1 MTTKKIELMKQI
13 PRETIDEIRSRNDIV
28 DVIGSYLSLKSA
40 GSRFKA
46 LCPFHKEKTPSFT
59 VSPDRQIYHC
69 FGCDAG
75 GDVIRFVQEYEKVDF
90 MVALQMLADRVG
102 MELNFEDGDGKSSNK
117 RELFRIHEGVAQLY
131 SRILQEHE
139 SGEAGRAYLATR
151 NLKPETVSA
160 FQIGFA
166 PDRFDAL
173 EKWAAQQN
181 ISIELMEQAGLMARS
196 ERGSVY
202 DRFRKRL
209 MFPIHDE
216 AGRVIG
222 FSGRLIDPND
232 KGGKYVNS
240 PETPLFRKSRVLF
253 GIDKARRAMAD
264 KRTAIVVEGQL
275 DAIRC
280 HEAGIDNVVASQGT
294 ALTSDHARMIRRYA
308 DEVVL
313 VLDADAAGQK
323 AALRSSEAFIA
334 EELSVRVAS
343 LPAGEDPD
351 SLILTQGADVL
362 RARVSAAVSALDFLI
377 DFSAKTEDLSGEAGL
392 LRTSRAVQALI
403 ACAPGAIQRDRMVQ
417 RASERLGLS
426 PAALR
431 RDMARRQQSRPAPRQ
446 AAAAAEEPSAPAPAS
461 HPAAEVAL
469 AQLLCLHPEEVF
481 PVVADHL
488 PLEYIT
494 DSDCRLLVELLL
506 DDPANLTENI
516 SEDRTAVQRLA
527 VRIQME
533 DTRLQGKDAS
543 PAGAAQDIVMVL
555 WRSALKA
562 QRRRTEQLERRAE
575 ITMQLKQLDMGWTH
589 SREFLVVG

>member
-1 MTTKKIELMKQI
+1 MKQI
-13 PRETIDEIRSRNDIV
+13 PRETIDEIRSRNDIA

-40 GSRFKA
+40 GGRFKA

-75 GDVIRFVQEYEKVDF
+75 GDVIRFIQEYEKVDF
-90 MVALQMLADRVG
+90 MVALQMLADRAG
-102 MELNFEDGDGKSSNK
+102 MELNFEEGDGKRSNK
-117 RELFRIHEGVAQLY
+117 RELFQIHEGVSQLY
-131 SRILQEHE
+131 HRILLEHPE
-139 SGEAGRAYLATR
+139 GEAGRAYLETR
-151 NLKPETVSA
+151 NLKPETVEA
-160 FQIGFA
+160 FRIGFA

-173 EKWAAQQN
+173 EKWAQKKK

-196 ERGSVY
+196 ERGSTY

-209 MFPIHDE
+209 MFPILDE
-216 AGRVIG
+216 AGRTIG

-232 KGGKYVNS
+232 RGGKYVNS

-253 GIDKARRAMAD
+253 GIDKARKAMAD
-264 KRTAIVVEGQL
+264 SRTAIVVEGQL

-280 HEAGIDNVVASQGT
+280 HEAGITNVVASQGT

-308 DEVVL
+308 DEVIL

-351 SLILTQGADVL
+351 SLILKQGAGAL
-362 RARVSAAVSALDFLI
+362 TECAASAASALDFLI
-377 DFSAKTEDLSGEAGL
+377 NCSAKTENLDTEAGL
-392 LRTSRAVQALI
+392 MRTARAVESLI
-403 ACAPGAIQRDRMVQ
+403 SHAPGAVQRDRMVQ

-431 RDMARRQQSRPAPRQ
+431 RDMARKKQSRPAP
-446 AAAAAEEPSAPAPAS
+446 AKPAAEEPAAVPVK
-461 HPAAEVAL
+461 HPDDEVAL
-469 AQLLCLHPEEVF
+469 LQMLFLHPEEVF

-488 PLEYIT
+488 PVDYLS
-494 DSDCRLLVELLL
+494 DSDCRVLLELLL
-506 DDPANLTENI
+506 DHPAELMENLP
-516 SEDRTAVQRLA
+516 EDRPEVQRLA

-533 DTRLQGKDAS
+533 EGKLRGKEIV
-543 PAGAAQDIVMVL
+543 PAKAAKDIVMTI
-555 WRSALKA
+555 WRRTLIQ
-562 QRRRTEQLERRAE
+562 QRRALQAADRVDEARALTQQLYH
-575 ITMQLKQLDMGWTH
+575 LKQGWEH
-589 SREFLVVG
+589 AVDFLVV

>member
-1 MTTKKIELMKQI
+1 MKQI

-28 DVIGSYLSLKSA
+28 DVIGSYLSLKNA
-40 GSRFKA
+40 GGRFKA

-59 VSPDRQIYHC
+59 ISPDRQIYHC

-90 MVALQMLADRVG
+90 LTALQMLADRVG
-102 MELNFEDGDGKSSNK
+102 MELNFEDGDGRSSNK

-131 SRILQEHE
+131 HKILLEHPE
-139 SGEAGRAYLATR
+139 GEAGRAYLMTR
-151 NLKPETVSA
+151 NLKPETVEA
-160 FQIGFA
+160 FNIGFA

-173 EKWAAQQN
+173 EKWAAHQN
-181 ISIELMEQAGLMARS
+181 VPSALMEEAGLTARS

-209 MFPIHDE
+209 MFPILDE

-232 KGGKYVNS
+232 RGGKYVNS

-275 DAIRC
+275 DCIRC
-280 HEAGIDNVVASQGT
+280 HEAGVTNVVASQGT
-294 ALTSDHARMIRRYA
+294 ALTSDHGRMIRRYA
-308 DEVVL
+308 DEVIL

-351 SLILTQGADVL
+351 SLILSQGPDAFMAKVN
-362 RARVSAAVSALDFLI
+362 SAVSALDFLI
-377 DFSAKTEDLSGEAGL
+377 DTSAKTENLRTDAGL
-392 LRTSRAVQALI
+392 MRTSRAVQNLI
-403 ACAPGAIQRDRMVQ
+403 ACASGAVQRDRMVQ
-417 RASERLGLS
+417 RAAERLGLS
-426 PAALR
+426 QSALR
-431 RDMARRQQSRPAPRQ
+431 RDMSRHQRRTVTPAKSDVSESKPVAVQ
-446 AAAAAEEPSAPAPAS
+446 VS
-461 HPAAEVAL
+461 HPPVEVAL
-469 AQLLCLHPEEVF
+469 TQLLCLYHEEVF

-488 PLEYIT
+488 PPEYVT
-494 DSDCRLLVELLL
+494 DSDCRLVYELLL
-506 DDPANLTENI
+506 DDSQNLLERI
-516 SEDRTAVQRLA
+516 PEGRAAVQKLA

-533 DTRLQGKDAS
+533 DSRLLGKDAS
-543 PAGAAQDIVMVL
+543 PAAAAQDVVMKL

-562 QRRRTEQLERRAE
+562 RRQRTDQIEERVRL
-575 ITMQLKQLDMGWTH
+575 TMQLKQLDLGWAH
-589 SREFLVVG
+589 AVQFMVV

>member
-1 MTTKKIELMKQI
+1 MKQI
-13 PRETIDEIRSRNDIV
+13 PRETIDEIRSRNDIA
-28 DVIGSYLSLKSA
+28 DVIGSYLSLKNA

-117 RELFRIHEGVAQLY
+117 RELFKIHEGVAQLY
-131 SRILQEHE
+131 HRILMEHE

-151 NLKPETVSA
+151 GLKPETVSA

-173 EKWAAQQN
+173 EKWAAQQKVPL
-181 ISIELMEQAGLMARS
+181 ELMEQAGLMARS

-209 MFPIHDE
+209 MFPILDE

-275 DAIRC
+275 DCIRC
-280 HEAGIDNVVASQGT
+280 HEAGITHAVASQGT

-343 LPAGEDPD
+343 LPPGEDPD
-351 SLILTQGADVL
+351 SLILSQGADALLAKVG
-362 RARVSAAVSALDFLI
+362 AAVSALDFLI
-377 DFSAKTEDLSGEAGL
+377 DCSAKTENLNAEAGL
-392 LRTSRAVQALI
+392 MRTSRAVQSLI

-417 RASERLGLS
+417 RAAERLGLS
-426 PAALR
+426 QAALR
-431 RDMARRQQSRPAPRQ
+431 RDMARKQQSRPAPRQ
-446 AAAAAEEPSAPAPAS
+446 AAAEEEQPVAPLAN
-461 HPAAEVAL
+461 HPRAEVAL
-469 AQLLCLHPEEVF
+469 AQLLCLHFEEVL

-494 DSDCRLLVELLL
+494 DPDCRFLVELML
-506 DDPANLTENI
+506 DDPASLMEKI
-516 SEDRTAVQRLA
+516 PADRVAAQKLA

-533 DTRLQGKDAS
+533 DTRLLGKDVF
-543 PAGAAQDIVMVL
+543 PAGAAQDIVMTL
-555 WRSALKA
+555 WRSALKS
-562 QRRRTEQLERRAE
+562 RRQVTQDVEDRVR
-575 ITMQLKQLDMGWTH
+575 ITMQLKQLDEGWAH
-589 SREFLVVG
+589 AVDFMVV

>member
-1 MTTKKIELMKQI
+1 MKQI
-13 PRETIDEIRSRNDIV
+13 PRETIDEIRSRNDIA
-28 DVIGSYLSLKSA
+28 DVIGSYLSLKNA

-90 MVALQMLADRVG
+90 LTALQMLADRIG
-102 MELNFEDGDGKSSNK
+102 MELNFEEGDGKSSNK
-117 RELFRIHEGVAQLY
+117 RELFRIHEGVALLY
-131 SRILQEHE
+131 RKILQEHPE
-139 SGEAGRAYLATR
+139 GEAGRAYLTTR
-151 NLKPETVSA
+151 KLKPETAEA

-173 EKWAAQQN
+173 EKWAAQQKVPL
-181 ISIELMEQAGLMARS
+181 ELMQEAGLIARS
-196 ERGSVY
+196 ERGSLY

-209 MFPIHDE
+209 MFPIRDE

-232 KGGKYVNS
+232 RGGKYVNS

-275 DAIRC
+275 DCIRC
-280 HEAGIDNVVASQGT
+280 HEAGICNVVASQGT
-294 ALTSDHARMIRRYA
+294 APTSDHARMIRRYA
-308 DEVVL
+308 DEVIL

-323 AALRSSEAFIA
+323 AALRSSEAFVA

-351 SLILTQGADVL
+351 SLILSQGPDAFLEKVNG
-362 RARVSAAVSALDFLI
+362 AVSALDFLI
-377 DFSAKTEDLSGEAGL
+377 DCSAKTEDLNSEAGL
-392 LRTSRAVQALI
+392 LRTSRAVQGLI
-403 ACAPGAIQRDRMVQ
+403 RCAPGAIQRDRMVQ

-426 PAALR
+426 SAALR
-431 RDMARRQQSRPAPRQ
+431 RDMARTTRRPSPVERQTAADEKKPPARAVYPQ
-446 AAAAAEEPSAPAPAS
+446 
-461 HPAAEVAL
+461 AEVSL
-469 AQLLCLHPEEVF
+469 IQLLCLYPDEVL

-488 PLEYIT
+488 PPGYLT
-494 DSDCRLLVELLL
+494 DPDCRFLFEVLL
-506 DDPANLTENI
+506 DDPENLMGRLPD
-516 SEDRTAVQRLA
+516 DRPQLQQLAVQ
-527 VRIQME
+527 IQM
-533 DTRLQGKDAS
+533 KDS
-543 PAGAAQDIVMVL
+543 RIGPAYDPVEAAQGYVMSL
-555 WRSALKA
+555 WKQALKE
-562 QRRRTEQLERRAE
+562 RCKQLGAGPESARIKLE
-575 ITMQLKQLDMGWTH
+575 KLKQLDLGW
-589 SREFLVVG
+589 EYAVDFMVV

>member
-1 MTTKKIELMKQI
+1 MKQI
-13 PRETIDEIRSRNDIV
+13 PRETIDEIRNRNDIA
-28 DVIGSYLSLKSA
+28 DVIGSYLSLKSS

-102 MELNFEDGDGKSSNK
+102 MELNFEEGNGSGVNK

-131 SRILQEHE
+131 HRILLDHAEGQ
-139 SGEAGRAYLATR
+139 AGRDYLATR
-151 NLKPETVSA
+151 NLKPETVA
-160 FQIGFA
+160 DFQIGFA

-181 ISIELMEQAGLMARS
+181 ISIDLMEKAGLMARS

-209 MFPIHDE
+209 MFPIRDE

-222 FSGRLIDPND
+222 FSGRLIDPED
-232 KGGKYVNS
+232 RGGKYVNS

-253 GIDKARRAMAD
+253 GIDKARRAMAEQ
-264 KRTAIVVEGQL
+264 RTAIVVEGQL

-280 HEAGIDNVVASQGT
+280 HEAGIINVVASQGT

-323 AALRSSEAFIA
+323 AALRSSEAFVA
-334 EELSVRVAS
+334 EELSVRVAQ

-351 SLILTQGADVL
+351 SLILTQGSDAL
-362 RARVSAAVSALDFLI
+362 RSRVSAAVSALDFLI
-377 DFSAKTEDLSGEAGL
+377 DCSARSENLGSEAGL
-392 LRTSRAVQALI
+392 MRVSRAAQALI
-403 ACAPGAIQRDRMVQ
+403 ACAPGAVQRDRMLH
-417 RASERLGLS
+417 RAAERLGLS

-431 RDMARRQQSRPAPRQ
+431 RDLARSRIAPSGAKSKEEPEP
-446 AAAAAEEPSAPAPAS
+446 AAAAAVQ
-461 HPAAEVAL
+461 HPAAEVSL
-469 AQLLCLHPEEVF
+469 ARLLCMHPEEVF

-488 PLEYIT
+488 PMSHVT
-494 DSDCRLLVELLL
+494 DVDCRLLIELML
-506 DDPANLTENI
+506 DDPSNLVERVP
-516 SEDRTAVQRLA
+516 EDRSEVQKLA
-527 VRIQME
+527 VRVQME
-533 DTRLQGKDAS
+533 DSRLIGKDVSAV
-543 PAGAAQDIVMVL
+543 GAAQDIVMDL
-555 WRSALKA
+555 WRKALKR
-562 QRRRTEQLERRAE
+562 QRRHAERGSE
-575 ITMQLKQLDMGWTH
+575 ESLKLTMWLKQLDLGWEH
-589 SREFLVVG
+589 AVGFMVV

>member
-1 MTTKKIELMKQI
+1 MKQI
-13 PRETIDEIRSRNDIV
+13 PRETIDEIRSRNDIA
-28 DVIGSYLSLKSA
+28 DVIGSYLQLKNA

-59 VSPDRQIYHC
+59 VSPERQIYHC

-75 GDVIRFVQEYEKVDF
+75 GDVITFVQEYEKVDF
-90 MVALQMLADRVG
+90 MTALQMLADRVG
-102 MELNFEDGDGKSSNK
+102 MDLNFEDDGGRSSNK
-117 RELFRIHEGVAQLY
+117 RELFKIHEGVAQLY
-131 SRILQEHE
+131 HKILLEHPE
-139 SGEAGRAYLATR
+139 GEAGRAYLATR
-151 NLKPETVSA
+151 RLKPETVAA

-173 EKWAAQQN
+173 EKWAAQQK
-181 ISIELMEQAGLMARS
+181 IPPALMEEAGLTARS
-196 ERGSVY
+196 ERGSTY

-209 MFPIHDE
+209 MFPIRDE

-222 FSGRLIDPND
+222 FSGRQIEPD
-232 KGGKYVNS
+232 KRSGKYVNS

-253 GIDKARRAMAD
+253 GIDKARRAIAD

-280 HEAGIDNVVASQGT
+280 HEAGLVHVVASQGT

-308 DEVVL
+308 DEAVL

-351 SLILTQGADVL
+351 SLILTQGAGAL
-362 RARVSAAVSALDFLI
+362 LARVRAAVSALDFLI
-377 DFSAKTEDLSGEAGL
+377 DSTAKTENLDTEAGL
-392 LRTSRAVQALI
+392 MRTSRAVQGLI

-417 RASERLGLS
+417 RAAERLGLS
-426 PAALR
+426 QTALR
-431 RDMARRQQSRPAPRQ
+431 RDLARNQKPQPAARGP
-446 AAAAAEEPSAPAPAS
+446 ANEAGAPAAVPVS
-461 HPAAEVAL
+461 HPRAEVAL
-469 AQLLCLHPEEVF
+469 AQLLCLHPDEVF

-488 PLEYIT
+488 PT
-494 DSDCRLLVELLL
+494 DYLTDPDCRLLVELML
-506 DDPANLTENI
+506 DDAENLMERVPAE
-516 SEDRTAVQRLA
+516 RAAAQKLA

-533 DTRLQGKDAS
+533 DSRLLGGHAS
-543 PAGAAQDIVMVL
+543 AAGAAQDLVMSL
-555 WRSALKA
+555 WRVALK
-562 QRRRTEQLERRAE
+562 RRRKQAAQVEDRVR
-575 ITMQLKQLDMGWTH
+575 ITLQLKQLDLGWAH
-589 SREFLVVG
+589 AVEFMVV